1 MKTKTKLLLVTLS
14 LLLKSVLASGQTL
27 NSVVPK
33 GSTVFITSKDD
44 LAQSDAE
51 DQLKKSMYWNIVD
64 DSDRADLFFE
74 FVIIEERVDR
84 YKGFIIVTSHKTGK
98 IVFKSKTIDTLGTWT
113 YHAKRAIVR
122 KIIKKVI
129 YDS

>member
-64 DSDRADLFFE
+64 DSDRADLFIE

-122 KIIKKVI
+122 KIIKIVI

>member
-1 MKTKTKLLLVTLS
+1 
-14 LLLKSVLASGQTL
+14 
-27 NSVVPK
+27 
-33 GSTVFITSKDD
+33 
-44 LAQSDAE
+44 
-51 DQLKKSMYWNIVD
+51 MYWNIVD
-64 DSDRADLFFE
+64 DSDRADLFIE

>member
-64 DSDRADLFFE
+64 DSDRADLFIE

>member
-64 DSDRADLFFE
+64 DSDRADLFIE
-74 FVIIEERVDR
+74 FVIIEERVYR